1 MVIKLNY
8 IFTLLATFFLYVST
22 SAQKGGLSTNS
33 PFESHTYEVLW
44 TVVSPDMN
52 YLTFQKDYGPS
63 SDTLAL
69 VSTKQPG
76 RIIFQTPNVYP
87 VSVKFSKKG
96 HVFMSGSS
104 SAKLLKLPDLTP
116 LVWNGIKTA
125 FFMEGYNM
133 IAILKEGIFKIYNE
147 DGILEQ
153 EIGDILKLEQK
164 GQRIFYTR
172 KSANNNVL
180 IEWTPSAQKEVFSEN
195 DASYHISYLKDHI
208 FFIRISKE
216 GQKNS
221 EIYFVDLSIQKKI
234 KVENAALKALQNIA
248 AVSKLND
255 GRYLLTLNINEP
267 VVEKTSDV
275 DIWYSNDNN
284 LEKKFFPKEALH
296 YIIWN
301 PENSEMQILDHQRFD
316 KQTDPGN
323 GRYLVAVNSFLHQNY
338 FKQEIEY
345 EMYRYDTLSGNYDF
359 LGSAGLYKI
368 FDYQGKF
375 LLSPNNKN
383 WVLFNIETKEQK
395 VIPLES
401 SYHAYFSKSG
411 DRILFPGKDFLV
423 EYNIA
428 ESKLKSLPVGLN
440 NESIIVNGKSEMAGF
455 DSFYSRRYYDDKK
468 PLLLKIRDDKTLIES
483 YSIYQDSKLKPITK
497 SSTFRLTQP
506 ILLPDGKS
514 FLYLKEHYNIPPSIV
529 INRKGKEQNVYQT
542 NVNDHRISEY
552 RMEKICYT
560 NSKGVP
566 LIGLLYYPVKYEND
580 KKYPMIV
587 GIYEIMSHHYNRYLL
602 DGFRGIQTEG
612 MNIRYYLDRGY
623 FVFLPDIEYDERG
636 PGRSA
641 LDAVESSLKAL
652 EGKNGINFEKL
663 GLLGHSHGGYQTNFI
678 ATQSKRFAAYVG
690 GAGNAD
696 LVRSY
701 HSFNYDYSIPF
712 FWQFE
717 EQQYRMYKSFAE
729 AKNLYIDNSPVY
741 HAEKVSSPIL
751 LWTGTKD
758 ENIEWEQTMEFY
770 LSLRRNNK
778 KVIALFYEN
787 EGHNMIKERNREDLY
802 VKISDWFDY
811 HLKGERKNWIERMN
825 E

>member
-1 MVIKLNY
+1 MVIKLNC
-8 IFTLLATFFLYVST
+8 IFTLLATFFLFIS
-22 SAQKGGLSTNS
+22 SFAQKNDLSPNS
-33 PFESHTYEVLW
+33 PFESHTYEVLQ
-44 TVVSPDMN
+44 TVVSPDMK
-52 YLTFQKDYGPS
+52 YLTFQKDYDPS

-69 VSTKQPG
+69 VSLKQPG
-76 RIIFQTPNVYP
+76 HILFQTPNVYP

-125 FFMEGYNM
+125 FFMEGYNK

-147 DGILEQ
+147 EGILEQ
-153 EIGDILKLEQK
+153 EIGDILKLEHK
-164 GQRIFYTR
+164 DQRIFYTR
-172 KSANNNVL
+172 KSGNKNVL
-180 IEWTPSAQKEVFSEN
+180 MEWTPSAQKELFSEQA
-195 DASYHISYLKDHI
+195 ASYQISCLKDQM
-208 FFIRISKE
+208 FFIQISKD
-216 GQKNS
+216 GQNNP
-221 EIYFVDLSIQKKI
+221 EIYFVDSSIQKKI
-234 KVENAALKALQNIA
+234 KVENAALQALQNIA
-248 AVSKLND
+248 AVSKLDD
-255 GRYLLTLNINEP
+255 GRYVLTLNINEP

-275 DIWYSNDNN
+275 DIWYANDNN
-284 LEKKFFPKEALH
+284 LEKKFFPKAALH

-301 PENSEMQILDHQRFD
+301 PENGEMQILDHQRFD

-323 GRYLVAVNSFLHQNY
+323 GRYLVAVNSLLHQNY
-338 FKQEIEY
+338 INQKIEY

-368 FDYQGKF
+368 FDYQGKY
-375 LLSPNNKN
+375 LLSHNNKA
-383 WVLFNIETKEQK
+383 WVLFNIATKEKK
-395 VIPLES
+395 VIHLES
-401 SYHAYFSKSG
+401 SIDPYFSKSG
-411 DRILFPGKDFLV
+411 DRILFPRKGLIA

-428 ESKLKSLPVGLN
+428 ESKLKTYTVGAN
-440 NESIIVNGKSEMAGF
+440 NEAFVVNGKSEGAGF
-455 DSFYSRRYYDDKK
+455 DGYYSRRYYDDNK
-468 PLLLKIRDDKTLIES
+468 PLLLKIRDDKTLNES

-506 ILLPDGKS
+506 ILLQDGKS
-514 FLYLKEHYNIPPSIV
+514 FLYLKEHYNIPPSLV
-529 INRKGKEQNVYQT
+529 INRNAKEQNVYQT
-542 NVNDHRISEY
+542 NGNDHRIGEY
-552 RMEKICYT
+552 KMEKISYT
-560 NSKGVP
+560 NSKGIP
-566 LIGLLYYPVKYEND
+566 LIGLLYYPRKYESD

-587 GIYEIMSHHYNRYLL
+587 GIYEIMSYHYNRFLR
-602 DGFRGIQTEG
+602 DGFKGLQTEG
-612 MNIRYYLDRGY
+612 MNIRYYLDREY

-641 LDAVESSLKAL
+641 LDAVESSIKAL
-652 EGKNGINFEKL
+652 DGKNGINFEKL

-701 HSFNYDYSIPF
+701 HSFNYDFTSPF
-712 FWQFE
+712 YWQFE

-741 HAEKVSSPIL
+741 HAEQVNSPIL
-751 LWTGTKD
+751 LWTGMKD
-758 ENIEWEQTMEFY
+758 ENIKWEQTMEFY

-778 KVIALFYEN
+778 KVIALFYED
-787 EGHNMIKERNREDLY
+787 EGHHMIKERNREDLY
-802 VKISDWFDY
+802 FKISDWFDY
-811 HLKGERKNWIERMN
+811 HLKGEKKNWIDKMN